1 MIWGYPY
8 FWKHPYIYINIYL
21 LICVYLLLQP
31 FMIGCQMLAGLLCD
45 CIVVPQICLYSL
57 QTAELFPH
65 SSKISLHL
73 QGTRRAMNGEMST
86 WWRYVSSLQ
95 LQTRPQIWKF
105 PKKTPSTWKSGHFP
119 NIPNPCPLHDVFPCA
134 NPKSFKIGADSHSYG
149 ADSHPIHP

>member
-1 MIWGYPY
+1 MENPIKMDDLGVPL
-8 FWKHPYIYINIYL
+8 FLETPIYIYIYL

-31 FMIGCQMLAGLLCD
+31 FMICCQMLAGLLCD

-86 WWRYVSSLQ
+86 W
-95 LQTRPQIWKF
+95 
-105 PKKTPSTWKSGHFP
+105 
-119 NIPNPCPLHDVFPCA
+119 
-134 NPKSFKIGADSHSYG
+134 
-149 ADSHPIHP
+149 